1 MIPLDKIIN
10 KNNYT
15 YTQVLKGK
23 RYCIYEQRGVAN
35 MRCFELFKLKVLAP
49 MELNGKKYGEREVFP
64 KNEDF
69 GLTAWTI
76 CDWEKALARFNEL
89 ENEQKDINSNKC
101 WVFHPLILTISKS

>member
-23 RYCIYEQRGVAN
+23 RYCLYEQRGVAN

-49 MELNGKKYGEREVFP
+49 MELNGKEYEEREVFP
-64 KNEDF
+64 KDKDF
-69 GLTAWTI
+69 GKTAWTI
-76 CDWEKALARFNEL
+76 CDWEKALAKFNEL
-89 ENEQKDINSNKC
+89 ENE
-101 WVFHPLILTISKS
+101 